1 MATGDRHDPVLSFN
15 FKVEITGLIIAGFSE
30 VSGLQAEIEV
40 HEYREG
46 GLNEYIHKRAGP
58 AKYATNLV
66 LKRGIADSQEL
77 WSWYSDVLQGRIE
90 RKSLDIVLMDSAG
103 TEKRRWTFQN
113 AYPVKW
119 SGPDF
124 KAQASEIA
132 IESLEL
138 AHEGLIFV

>member
-1 MATGDRHDPVLSFN
+1 MATGDRQDPVLSFN

>member
-77 WSWYSDVLQGRIE
+77 WSWYSDVLQGTIE

>member
-1 MATGDRHDPVLSFN
+1 MATGDRQDPVLSFN

-103 TEKRRWTFQN
+103 SEKRGWTFQN
-113 AYPVKW
+113 AYPVKC
-119 SGPDF
+119 PDPIS
-124 KAQASEIA
+124 AQ
-132 IESLEL
+132 LPR
-138 AHEGLIFV
+138 